1 MNHLNHTQ
9 KSFEFSNS
17 FKKEWIVSNK
27 KIVFSDCGKN
37 WLGLGVICL
46 NKNFLSSPSNIKSL
60 KDNLKKIF
68 TTVFRKVKSNPVS
81 LLICGQ
87 PAIISFILVVFYGW
101 GIATVCCSTCNC
113 FQESPGSYH
122 FIKKDNTN
130 EFLTTLFEYEI
141 FLENCLLD
149 GFKSFMKLMSETR
162 RKK

>member
-68 TTVFRKVKSNPVS
+68 TTVCRKVKSNPVS

-101 GIATVCCSTCNC
+101 GIATVCCFTCNC

-122 FIKKDNTN
+122 YKKKTILTN
-130 EFLTTLFEYEI
+130 FSQLYL
-141 FLENCLLD
+141 N
-149 GFKSFMKLMSETR
+149 MKFF
-162 RKK
+162 